1 MSINSIYP
9 TGTTIRFSG
18 MASGLD
24 TESIIK
30 DLMRIEQMKVDKLKQ
45 NRQLIEWQRDA
56 YREIIKLLRGLKD
69 QFFDV
74 LNPDHYMLSAS
85 GYKTFSV
92 TSSHDQYITATANAD
107 ALVGTY
113 VIDSIDSLAREARME
128 GADNITSLRLIA
140 TAHDGQYMLEGQQL
154 TLTVD
159 GVKKTITFAKNYD
172 SLEGNDGL
180 VADFQRLI
188 DDAFGEGK
196 VNLSLTD
203 QTIILNAPTSTV
215 TIAPLDDQDISQV
228 LDIAPDSSSSNR
240 LSLSTKLGDMK
251 LTTPLVFEEG
261 EIKFT
266 INGREFSFSTDD
278 TLRDVIN
285 QINAD
290 QKAGVTLVYSSLTG
304 TFTLQT
310 KDTGS
315 TAKIEIQDV
324 AGNFLS
330 AIGMDT
336 SQTAKGQDAV
346 ITINNQKVYRSS
358 NTFTIDGITYNL
370 KAETDQPVELKVERD
385 IDTAVNNIKAFVDKY
400 NEFIAKINN
409 VLREKRDPSYLPLTD
424 EQRKEMS
431 ERDIELWEEK
441 AKKGLLRSDPLLE
454 NILYGMRRA
463 LIEKVE
469 GVDISLWEIG
479 ITTGQWYENGKLYVD
494 ENKLRTAL
502 LERGDEVTRLFSQ
515 SSDISYSPDLS
526 SQDRKIRYSGSGLMH
541 RISDILQDNIRTIRD
556 SSGKKGIL
564 LEKAG
569 IEGDLSEVENMMN
582 EQLKRMDRQIE
593 RTLELLVQKEERYWR
608 QFTAMERAMQQMY
621 AQSDWLYYQFNMW
634 G

>member
-1 MSINSIYP
+1 M
-9 TGTTIRFSG
+9 
-18 MASGLD
+18 
-24 TESIIK
+24 
-30 DLMRIEQMKVDKLKQ
+30 
-45 NRQLIEWQRDA
+45 
-56 YREIIKLLRGLKD
+56 
-69 QFFDV
+69 
-74 LNPDHYMLSAS
+74 
-85 GYKTFSV
+85 
-92 TSSHDQYITATANAD
+92 
-107 ALVGTY
+107 
-113 VIDSIDSLAREARME
+113 
-128 GADNITSLRLIA
+128 
-140 TAHDGQYMLEGQQL
+140 
-154 TLTVD
+154 
-159 GVKKTITFAKNYD
+159 
-172 SLEGNDGL
+172 
-180 VADFQRLI
+180 ADFQRLI

>member
-1 MSINSIYP
+1 
-9 TGTTIRFSG
+9 
-18 MASGLD
+18 
-24 TESIIK
+24 
-30 DLMRIEQMKVDKLKQ
+30 
-45 NRQLIEWQRDA
+45 
-56 YREIIKLLRGLKD
+56 
-69 QFFDV
+69 
-74 LNPDHYMLSAS
+74 
-85 GYKTFSV
+85 
-92 TSSHDQYITATANAD
+92 
-107 ALVGTY
+107 
-113 VIDSIDSLAREARME
+113 
-128 GADNITSLRLIA
+128 
-140 TAHDGQYMLEGQQL
+140 
-154 TLTVD
+154 
-159 GVKKTITFAKNYD
+159 
-172 SLEGNDGL
+172 
-180 VADFQRLI
+180 
-188 DDAFGEGK
+188 
-196 VNLSLTD
+196 
-203 QTIILNAPTSTV
+203 
-215 TIAPLDDQDISQV
+215 
-228 LDIAPDSSSSNR
+228 
-240 LSLSTKLGDMK
+240 
-251 LTTPLVFEEG
+251 
-261 EIKFT
+261 
-266 INGREFSFSTDD
+266 
-278 TLRDVIN
+278 
-285 QINAD
+285 
-290 QKAGVTLVYSSLTG
+290 
-304 TFTLQT
+304 
-310 KDTGS
+310 
-315 TAKIEIQDV
+315 
-324 AGNFLS
+324 
-330 AIGMDT
+330 MDT